1 MLTADSCKPREELKE
16 MPIVIE
22 REAKTVSEATISI
35 CEEFGLRRD
44 DLDVEVLEEGS
55 KGVLGIGSKNARV
68 RITIRRDDITEKG
81 LRAKKALELI
91 LAFFVP
97 THSVNLRETQDK
109 IKLEVKISEN
119 KGLLIG
125 KKGEMIRAME
135 FIVGKIAGRSC
146 ETGKEKR
153 VLVDIEGYKKRRESA
168 VSKLVKE
175 AVKRARNSGRPVT
188 LDPMSAF
195 ERRIAYMTLKHE
207 DGIKFDTRVEG
218 EEKRIIINPLRRN
231 GETNR
236 RTFEEKA

>member
-16 MPIVIE
+16 RPIVIE

-97 THSVNLRETQDK
+97 THSVNLRETPDK

-175 AVKRARNSGRPVT
+175 AVKRARDSGRPVT

-231 GETNR
+231 GERNR

>member
-1 MLTADSCKPREELKE
+1 

-22 REAKTVSEATISI
+22 REAKTVSEATISV

-55 KGVLGIGSKNARV
+55 RGVLGIGSKNARV
-68 RITIRRDDITEKG
+68 RITLRRDDITEKG
-81 LRAKKALELI
+81 LRAKKALEMI
-91 LAFFVP
+91 LGFFVP
-97 THSVNLRETQDK
+97 TYSVNLRETSDK

-135 FIVGKIAGRSC
+135 LIVDKLAGRSC

-153 VLVDIEGYKKRRESA
+153 VFVDIEGYKKRGEST
-168 VSKLVKE
+168 VSKIVRE
-175 AVKRARNSGRPVT
+175 AVKKAQQSGRPVT

-195 ERRIAYMTLKHE
+195 ERRIAYMTLKQE
-207 DGIKFDTRVEG
+207 DGIKFDTKVEG
-218 EEKRIIINPLRRN
+218 DEKRIIINPLRRN
-231 GETNR
+231 GERNR
-236 RTFEEKA
+236 GEIR